1 MAKDC
6 VVLSP
11 EHVDA
16 GKREAPAD
24 GDIMTGVFIQYTSTG
39 VDVATA
45 AAAARMVSVENMA
58 TAQELDYTY
67 SAGERVFFQSV
78 PSGCLLQMKAADGTY
93 AVGDVLEV
101 GADGKVAA
109 VSAGVP
115 VAVIPYLS
123 QGATIS
129 GGGSLIVEL
138 L

>member
-11 EHVDA
+11 EYVNF

-24 GDIMTGVFIQYTSTG
+24 GSITTGTFVVYTATG
-39 VDVATA
+39 VDVAPA
-45 AAAARMVSVENMA
+45 ASGARMVAVECVS
-58 TAQELDYTY
+58 TAQELGYVY
-67 SAGERVFFQSV
+67 SADETVFCQSV
-78 PSGCLLQMKAADGTY
+78 PSGCLLQMQAIDGTY
-93 AVGDVLEV
+93 AVGDVLEI
-101 GADGKVAA
+101 GADGKVTA
-109 VSAGVP
+109 VVAGTP

>member
-11 EHVDA
+11 EYVDF

-24 GDIMTGVFIQYTSTG
+24 GAITTGTFVKYTPTG

-45 AAAARMVSVENMA
+45 ASGARMVAVECVS
-58 TAQELDYTY
+58 TAQELDYAY
-67 SAGERVFFQSV
+67 SAGENVFCQSV
-78 PSGCLLQMKAADGTY
+78 PSGCLLQMQAADGTY
-93 AVGDVLEV
+93 AVGDVLEI
-101 GADGKVAA
+101 GAGGKVTALAA
-109 VSAGVP
+109 GAP
-115 VAVIPYLS
+115 VAVIPYLA
-123 QGATIS
+123 QGNTIS

>member
-11 EHVDA
+11 EYVDA

-24 GDIMTGVFIQYTSTG
+24 GNITTGTFVVYTATG

-45 AAAARMVSVENMA
+45 ASGARMVAVENMA
-58 TAQELDYTY
+58 TAQELDYVY
-67 SAGERVFFQSV
+67 SAGERVFCQSV
-78 PSGCLLQMKAADGTY
+78 PSGCLLQMQAADGTY

-101 GADGKVAA
+101 GAGGKVTA
-109 VSAGVP
+109 VAAGVP
-115 VAVIPYLS
+115 VAVIPYLA